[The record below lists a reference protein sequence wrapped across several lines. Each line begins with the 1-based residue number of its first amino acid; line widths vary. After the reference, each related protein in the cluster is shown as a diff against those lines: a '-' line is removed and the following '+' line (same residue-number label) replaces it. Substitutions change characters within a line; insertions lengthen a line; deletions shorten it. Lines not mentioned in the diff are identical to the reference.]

1 MEEEA
6 LTVSELLK
14 SEVYK
19 NLESQEHVSQEQ
31 IHELLFSD
39 ELSWQAIIY
48 DLVNSEQLDPW
59 DLDISILVEKFLE
72 KVQVLEEAN
81 FIFSGKILLAATLL
95 HRLKTEYLVDVYLR
109 SIDEILLGKK
119 DEERKPFVRI
129 ELDEDEIPI
138 LVPRTPIP
146 RFRRVTLEEL
156 MKALNKAI
164 NTESRRIKRH
174 LLFNQA
180 RHLTDISLPKKT
192 INIHDH
198 INSLYARVMEFL
210 RNDKLKTD
218 FTTLVKGK
226 SREEKIITFVSL
238 LHLENQD
245 KLWLE
250 QNGHFEEIYIWLSHV
265 YKKQNPLAD
274 RLIEDL
280 QEEEKIEEIESFL
293 EEDDEVPEFDNKKF
307 HGKKKSERE
316 LDEE

>member
-1 MEEEA
+1 MEKEA

-14 SEVYK
+14 SEAYK
-19 NLESQEHVSQEQ
+19 NIESQEHVSQEQ

-72 KVQVLEEAN
+72 KVRELEEAN
-81 FIFSGKILLAATLL
+81 FILSGKILLAATLL
-95 HRLKTEYLVDVYLR
+95 HRIKTEFLAEKYLR

-119 DEERKPFVRI
+119 EDAKKAFTRI

-146 RFRRVTLEEL
+146 RYKRVTLEEL

-164 NTESRRIKRH
+164 NTETRRIKRH
-174 LLFNQA
+174 ILFKQA
-180 RHLTDISLPKKT
+180 RTMTDISLPKKT

-198 INSLYARVMEFL
+198 IKSVYERIIGFL
-210 RNDKLKTD
+210 RDDKLKTD

-226 SREEKIITFVSL
+226 ERDEKIMTFVSL

-250 QNGHFEEIYIWLSHV
+250 QNGHFEEIFIWLSHV
-265 YKKQNPLAD
+265 YKKNNPLAD
-274 RLIEDL
+274 RLIEEL
-280 QEEEKIEEIESFL
+280 QEKEAIEEIEEVL

-307 HGKKKSERE
+307 HGKNKLKEE
-316 LDEE
+316 DEE